1 MPFSDDK
8 MPFYA
13 LGVNIARQVGGQTG
27 FKSLLNQ
34 EEIELVLS
42 GFSDSLRGT
51 ATQEDMVGTMI
62 LFFLKVTIILLCIGH
77 DH

>member
-1 MPFSDDK
+1 MPFADDK

-27 FKSLLNQ
+27 FKSLLSS

-51 ATQEDMVGTMI
+51 AIQEDMVGMCS
-62 LFFLKVTIILLCIGH
+62 V
-77 DH
+77 